1 MNFRRMATA
10 LLIGLLISGTCT
22 FLLSRALKSRSTV
35 KTAELSYVAP
45 IRPLA
50 AGETIKAESLQMVTW
65 PASQPI
71 PDGFVK
77 PETLI
82 GRGVLYPIDKGQPI
96 TERFLSVAG
105 SGAGLASK
113 IPDGMRAV
121 ALRSDDIVGVAG
133 FLMPGSHVDVLA
145 SLQVKTDKDT
155 IPVTVT
161 ILQNAEVVTTGHQIQ
176 PDPEGKPATVN
187 VVTLLLKPEDAERA
201 VFATQ
206 QGPIHFVL
214 RSGTDKLEADTG
226 APIQLASLVGGSL
239 KTDLIGGAKAAPAAH
254 PHPAPVHVVEA
265 PASLTVETVSGD
277 KSTTDTFRT
286 GVR

>member
-22 FLLSRALKSRSTV
+22 FLLSRALRSRSNTKV
-35 KTAELSYVAP
+35 PELSYVAP
-45 IRPLA
+45 LRPLA

-77 PETLI
+77 PDTLI

-96 TERFLSVAG
+96 TEKFLSAAG

-145 SLQVKTDKDT
+145 SLQVKTKDET
-155 IPVTVT
+155 VPVTVT

-187 VVTLLLKPEDAERA
+187 VVTLLLTPEDAERA

-214 RSGTDKLEADTG
+214 RSGTDKLQADTG
-226 APIQLASLVGGSL
+226 APIQLASLVGGGL
-239 KTDLIGGAKAAPAAH
+239 KSDLNGSAKPAAPR
-254 PHPAPVHVVEA
+254 PHPAPVHVAEP

-277 KSTTDTFRT
+277 HSTTDTFRI
-286 GVR
+286 GSR